1 MLARP
6 KTISFCSTYIRW
18 SNEHGRSSRSKNFQ
32 TLLISTCV
40 AIQKAYLLFRGFEM
54 WVPQLTELPKWKA
67 RWAFYSTKYQA
78 PWSEIVNG
86 GKASFRL
93 VNSEALEQFSVV
105 FLKQLMTNE
114 MRKPPMSTKS
124 KQGDGKPYEFHYYV
138 CWSIENNKLPVK
150 WFKMKT
156 NNKLSE
162 SWNLVID
169 NNARFFN
176 FS

>member
-1 MLARP
+1 MLARL
-6 KTISFCSTYIRW
+6 KTIPFCSTCIRW

-32 TLLISTCV
+32 TLLISTYV
-40 AIQKAYLLFRGFEM
+40 AIQKAYLLFGSFEM

-93 VNSEALEQFSVV
+93 VNSEALDQFSVV

-114 MRKPPMSTKS
+114 MRKPPMSAKS
-124 KQGDGKPYEFHYYV
+124 KQGDGKPYEFHYYI
-138 CWSIENNKLPVK
+138 CWSIGINYLTFFIFK
-150 WFKMKT
+150 WFKM
-156 NNKLSE
+156 NK
-162 SWNLVID
+162 
-169 NNARFFN
+169 
-176 FS
+176 